1 MPELETRRLGRTELK
16 PKAIGLGCAFLGS
29 PQRVSDDEG
38 IATVREAIDRGIN
51 FIDTSAAYGGG
62 ESERRVGLALQG
74 GYREKVYLQT
84 KAGTHPDRRH
94 DFSAKSI
101 RWTVENSLRQLK
113 TDYIDAVLIHDPRD
127 IEKVYSPGY
136 ASDELLKMRDEGLIG
151 YTGVGCR
158 SQRFSPLC
166 D

>member
-51 FIDTSAAYGGG
+51 FIDTSGCLWRGRERAAGG
-62 ESERRVGLALQG
+62 SRASRR
-74 GYREKVYLQT
+74 
-84 KAGTHPDRRH
+84 
-94 DFSAKSI
+94 I
-101 RWTVENSLRQLK
+101 
-113 TDYIDAVLIHDPRD
+113 
-127 IEKVYSPGY
+127 PG
-136 ASDELLKMRDEGLIG
+136 EGL
-151 YTGVGCR
+151 
-158 SQRFSPLC
+158 FA